1 MLQESI
7 LSGKPTRHM
16 FEFSFLNCK
25 VKYMLFWI
33 LSPNICLVFSTHLLC
48 SNWSTSKSWF
58 LLMLCRLSAKCRL
71 VFLKCHQEDGIASLW
86 KTMELP
92 PSRDC
97 EKLRE
102 AKQKREVCPCR
113 GPTVWPW
120 TRPFPSGTGFP
131 ICGTNRW
138 AFEELNKM
146 GEGQSSND
154 IQNMPWLQTC
164 LIPSIIAIVAQP
176 SPFVCEDT
184 SLITDLF
191 FIHVLNAVYGLPWW
205 VSRLKTSLQ
214 CGRHRRCG
222 FNPRVGKI
230 LWRRKN
236 GNLLSIVAWRIPWM
250 EEPCGL
256 WYKGSQRVRH
266 NWATKHTLQ
275 SMLHP
280 AARLLLLKWETGNFP
295 GGPVVKNL
303 PCNSGGASSIPD
315 PGTQIPHTEE

>member
-113 GPTVWPW
+113 GPAVWPW

-138 AFEELNKM
+138 ALEELNKM

-154 IQNMPWLQTC
+154 I
-164 LIPSIIAIVAQP
+164 
-176 SPFVCEDT
+176 
-184 SLITDLF
+184 
-191 FIHVLNAVYGLPWW
+191 
-205 VSRLKTSLQ
+205 
-214 CGRHRRCG
+214 
-222 FNPRVGKI
+222 
-230 LWRRKN
+230 
-236 GNLLSIVAWRIPWM
+236 
-250 EEPCGL
+250 
-256 WYKGSQRVRH
+256 
-266 NWATKHTLQ
+266 
-275 SMLHP
+275 
-280 AARLLLLKWETGNFP
+280 
-295 GGPVVKNL
+295 
-303 PCNSGGASSIPD
+303 
-315 PGTQIPHTEE
+315 